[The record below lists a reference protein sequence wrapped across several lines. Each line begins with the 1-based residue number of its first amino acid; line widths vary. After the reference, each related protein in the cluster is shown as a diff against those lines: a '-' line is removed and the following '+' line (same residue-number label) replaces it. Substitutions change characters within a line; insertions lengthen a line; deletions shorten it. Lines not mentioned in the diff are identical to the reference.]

1 MPRRAPARELFHS
14 TSSHDSEGTS
24 SSILS
29 LITFNNHTIQD
40 VPNAQQDGP
49 LWQALRRGK
58 FNTLHA
64 QLRFW
69 CAVKLTGACIQAGV
83 KDVVTLFH
91 EPASA
96 SSVRVLNLL
105 KQAQANA
112 STTTTIDQASS
123 TDQPKAE
130 HNQFELDVQ
139 EQAPTSDQVQIIL
152 EYLGAGSAGK
162 VVEGASSEEEA
173 VKKFKLNANSFVKP
187 LVRCCPAGPI
197 SELSDCICFVQIK
210 YRLLTILQ
218 VVDWNAGKAVV
229 GDNQSEILRL
239 LEKSRSS

>member
-1 MPRRAPARELFHS
+1 MFPTLNRMGLF
-14 TSSHDSEGTS
+14 
-24 SSILS
+24 
-29 LITFNNHTIQD
+29 
-40 VPNAQQDGP
+40 
-49 LWQALRRGK
+49 GK
-58 FNTLHA
+58 LF
-64 QLRFW
+64 
-69 CAVKLTGACIQAGV
+69 GEAGV

-187 LVRCCPAGPI
+187 LV
-197 SELSDCICFVQIK
+197 
-210 YRLLTILQ
+210 
-218 VVDWNAGKAVV
+218 VDWNAGKAVV

>member
-1 MPRRAPARELFHS
+1 MFPTLSRMGLLGKLFG
-14 TSSHDSEGTS
+14 E
-24 SSILS
+24 
-29 LITFNNHTIQD
+29 
-40 VPNAQQDGP
+40 
-49 LWQALRRGK
+49 
-58 FNTLHA
+58 
-64 QLRFW
+64 
-69 CAVKLTGACIQAGV
+69 AGV
-83 KDVVTLFH
+83 KNVVTLFH

-139 EQAPTSDQVQIIL
+139 EQAPTSDQVQTIL

-187 LVRCCPAGPI
+187 LV
-197 SELSDCICFVQIK
+197 
-210 YRLLTILQ
+210 
-218 VVDWNAGKAVV
+218 VDWNAGKAVV